1 MSLTALLQQTK
12 IASQKLSNL
21 STKEKNAALKT
32 IVKIIKEKRS
42 SIDAANKKDVALAQK
57 NNRSN
62 AYIDRLTITPKRF
75 AEMLHQTE
83 AIARLKDPIGE
94 IIEKRVLKNGV
105 LLVKTRVPLGV
116 IGIIY
121 ESRPNVTLDVAAL
134 CLKSGNACVL
144 KGGSDCLNSN
154 RALVSCIHQALQ
166 KTGIPKEAVTFLD
179 TANRSIVL
187 KMLKQNQFID
197 VLIPRGGYEL
207 VRKVAEQSTIPLL
220 YHAQGGARIYVDESA
235 NIKKAVA
242 VCVNAKINR
251 PGTCNSLDTI
261 LVHKK
266 IAKIFLPLLAEK
278 FLTANAEIRGDAE
291 TRKIIQANRA
301 NEVDFKT
308 EFLSLIVSIKIVNND
323 RQAIDFITRYSK
335 KHSEGIVA
343 ENKAIIKKFTALID
357 AAALFINC
365 STRLHDGGVFGLG
378 AEMGIA
384 TGKLHARGPVGLRDL
399 ATYKWVVYGNGEI
412 RK

>member
-1 MSLTALLQQTK
+1 M
-12 IASQKLSNL
+12 I
-21 STKEKNAALKT
+21 
-32 IVKIIKEKRS
+32 
-42 SIDAANKKDVALAQK
+42 
-57 NNRSN
+57 
-62 AYIDRLTITPKRF
+62 
-75 AEMLHQTE
+75 HQTE
-83 AIARLKDPIGE
+83 AIARSNDPIGE

-105 LLVKTRVPLGV
+105 LLLKKRVPLGV

-187 KMLKQNQFID
+187 KMLKQHQFID

-235 NIKKAVA
+235 NIKKAIA

-266 IAKIFLPLLAEK
+266 IAKTFLPLLAAK
-278 FLTANAEIRGDAE
+278 FMTANVEIRGDAE
-291 TRKIIQANRA
+291 TRKVIQASRA

-308 EFLSLIVSIKIVNND
+308 EFLSLIVSRKVVND
-323 RQAIDFITRYSK
+323 D
-335 KHSEGIVA
+335 
-343 ENKAIIKKFTALID
+343 KAIIKKFTALID